1 MIDGSQRGPFTLEEL
16 HSAGVRPDTYVW
28 CKGMDDWEKAEDVA
42 DICRFYRQ
50 RIFNLMHP
58 SATPSSSPS
67 ESEKN
72 DYDDDDDPYAEFPLQ
87 FRRYARDT
95 NSDPRIREEEP
106 DTTHSPTSLI
116 PLSVTLLVL
125 CCPLTGF
132 IALYY
137 AIMSRRAW
145 NEAHRSSQDHNKQ
158 LYTDAER
165 QALSRK
171 AHEYARLARMWCGIT
186 FFLGFFMAAIVSRFF
201 F

>member
-1 MIDGSQRGPFTLEEL
+1 MIDGSRRGPFTLEEL
-16 HSAGVRPDTYVW
+16 HSAGVTPDTYVW

-58 SATPSSSPS
+58 SAASEASSS
-67 ESEKN
+67 EAGVEET
-72 DYDDDDDPYAEFPLQ
+72 DEDPYADFPLS
-87 FRRYARDT
+87 FRHYARQAGA
-95 NSDPRIREEEP
+95 DPEIREEEP
-106 DTTHSPTSLI
+106 DTSHRPTSLI
-116 PLSVTLLVL
+116 PLSITLLVL

-145 NEAHRSSQDHNKQ
+145 DEAHRSTQDHTKE
-158 LYTDAER
+158 LYTDSER

-186 FFLGFFMAAIVSRFF
+186 FFLVFFLAAFLSRYML
-201 F
+201 